1 MGIIHD
7 AIRLIDEH
15 SDFDDEIIQC
25 LSSENGYLYKS
36 PKLFVI
42 ANYDEKTEDLTVH
55 FVVGDLSE
63 LLKLIHFTPKTI
75 SFEKNGKLKTYLYES
90 FIRKACKDL

>member
-1 MGIIHD
+1 MGIIYD
-7 AIRLIDEH
+7 AIKLIDQY

-25 LSSENGYLYKS
+25 LISESGYMYKS

-42 ANYDEKTEDLTVH
+42 ANYDSEKEDLLVH
-55 FVVGDLSE
+55 FVVGDLKE
-63 LLKLIHFTPKTI
+63 LLNLIKLSPKTI
-75 SFEKNGKLKTYLYES
+75 SFEKNKKTKTYLYET